1 MQPAYL
7 LVELAVAGLALTASA
22 AYSLRDDTI
31 SSLGQLTCA
40 PGHGGSDV
48 AVCSPAHLALDAA
61 FIVFGLLRVVGAL
74 VLARRLAPGP
84 ARSVATVAW
93 VASGVASAAVGLAPV
108 DAAPTVHSLVAA
120 PVFVLQPLAVL
131 ATAEALRRTRGSG
144 GGPDGIPRWVVGAGF
159 AVGVLTAGAAVAF
172 GVRIG
177 SPTWVGG
184 LERLALWPTYPWL
197 GVVGWWALTTQR
209 RHRARPADL
218 SAQ

>member
-7 LVELAVAGLALTASA
+7 VVELVVAAIAATASV

-40 PGHGGSDV
+40 PGHSGSDV
-48 AVCSPAHLALDAA
+48 SVCSPAHLGLDAA
-61 FIVFGLLRVVGAL
+61 FIVFGLLRVVGAV
-74 VLARRLAPGP
+74 VLSRQLAAGP
-84 ARSVATVAW
+84 ARTTATLCW
-93 VASGVASAAVGLAPV
+93 VVSGLASAAVGVAPV
-108 DAAPTVHSLVAA
+108 DAVPTVHSLVAA

-131 ATAEALRRTRGSG
+131 ATAAALRHSSWA
-144 GGPDGIPRWVVGAGF
+144 PRWVVVSGLGVGAF
-159 AVGVLTAGAAVAF
+159 TAAAAVAF

-197 GVVGWWALTTQR
+197 GVVGWVALTAHR
-209 RHRARPADL
+209 PRARRARRAPH
-218 SAQ
+218 QRPWGE